1 MSGVLTKAQLRHRM
15 LDVRDQLS
23 PDVRTALTARIVQHT
38 FAAIQAFAPHADVLS
53 YIAFRNELDLRDLH
67 EQLWAAGYRI
77 AIPRVQKA
85 TKQLDWRML
94 YRYDDLQPGYAGIME
109 PSLDLIPWVQEPS
122 RPVVV
127 LVPGLAFTK
136 EGYRLGYGGGFYDR
150 FAAEHGWLRKSGAH
164 VLKVAPTFGAMV
176 VDQVPMD
183 AHDVVVDVVITEDGP
198 REGTESV

>member
-1 MSGVLTKAQLRHRM
+1 M

-127 LVPGLAFTK
+127 LVPGLAFTT

-150 FAAEHGWLRKSGAH
+150 FAAEHGWLGKSGAH

-198 REGTESV
+198 